1 MAENK
6 ITEDQLNK
14 IHDFQKEIRTF
25 LIEVGAKE
33 AEKHALLHRLVGVN
47 EKQEELKKEL
57 ETEYGSININ
67 LEDGSYEVI
76 KGDE

>member
-47 EKQEELKKEL
+47 EKQEEP
-57 ETEYGSININ
+57 
-67 LEDGSYEVI
+67 
-76 KGDE
+76 KGPIPDAAILSDHVFGLL

>member
-25 LIEVGAKE
+25 LIEVGTKE
-33 AEKHALLHRLVGVN
+33 AEKHHLLHRLVGVN

-76 KGDE
+76 KEDE